1 MKISMVTGVW
11 KRPDVFEMFAKG
23 VHNLGIEIDVIVSG
37 SEGEQSR
44 KMVEAHGFHYIE
56 IPNQPLAKKMNATTL
71 KAKELG
77 SDYVICMGSDDIMSP
92 ELLKHFQIAMS
103 AGYDYIGITDLYFYD
118 TVSKKAAYWGGYRD
132 RHRRGVCAGPCRAI
146 SKKLMNTWGWQPWK
160 VGDDAMLDNS
170 MERQPKGRQ
179 KIFNLKRLG
188 CYALDIKSSTNMTPF
203 ELWDNTSYIDSSI
216 IKEKFPYIFE

>member
-1 MKISMVTGVW
+1 MKISMVTGLW

-23 VHNLGIEIDVIVSG
+23 VHNLGIEIDVIVAG

-92 ELLKHFQIAMS
+92 ELMQLYIKFMNE
-103 AGYDYIGITDLYFYD
+103 GYEFIGIQDMYFYD
-118 TVSKKAAYWGGYRD
+118 TVSRKSLYWGGYRD
-132 RHRRGVCAGPCRAI
+132 SKRWMHTAGAARCI
-146 SKKLMNTWGWQPWK
+146 SSTLMDKWQWQPWK
-160 VGDDAMLDNS
+160 VSDSAFLDNS
-170 MERQPKGRQ
+170 MQGRIMGRQ
-179 KIFNLKRLG
+179 KVINIRKEGLF
-188 CYALDIKSSTNMTPF
+188 ALDIKSSTNMTPF
-203 ELWDNTSYIDSSI
+203 ARWDNTRLIDTET
-216 IKEKFPYIFE
+216 IKKEFPYVFE